1 MGKISPVSSK
11 YIVHASIDIEG
22 VVDRPDVIG
31 AIFGQTEGLL
41 GSDLELRELQRSG
54 RIGRIEVN
62 VDTRNGKTTGSIII
76 PSSLDK
82 AETSIVGA
90 SLEIIQRI
98 GPCNSKIKVH
108 KIEDVRISKREFVV
122 GRAKELLRH
131 MIDTVVPDSQEL
143 ADEVAYSVRVM
154 EIQEYGSER
163 LPAGPGIDESEE
175 ILVVEG
181 RADVLNLLKHGF
193 KNAIAMNG
201 TSVPKTIIELTKKK
215 VVTAFV
221 DGDRGGK
228 LILRDLTTVGEV
240 DFVAIAPD
248 GKEVEEITKKEIHK
262 AIRGK
267 VSAEQMKMELKKS
280 VDRIEK
286 PRFSD
291 KRRAAPARAPVR
303 AAATR
308 TAAPART
315 APANAK
321 EKTAFKGMLENLVG
335 TRGAHI
341 IDDKLNI
348 LGKVPLSELQTT
360 LKSLSSGV
368 HAIVFDGSIE
378 ADVVKAAEQSNVKFL
393 VGMDTKVKPTETRI
407 SLLTASEL

>member
-1 MGKISPVSSK
+1 
-11 YIVHASIDIEG
+11 
-22 VVDRPDVIG
+22 
-31 AIFGQTEGLL
+31 
-41 GSDLELRELQRSG
+41 
-54 RIGRIEVN
+54 
-62 VDTRNGKTTGSIII
+62 
-76 PSSLDK
+76 
-82 AETSIVGA
+82 
-90 SLEIIQRI
+90 
-98 GPCNSKIKVH
+98 
-108 KIEDVRISKREFVV
+108 
-122 GRAKELLRH
+122 
-131 MIDTVVPDSQEL
+131 
-143 ADEVAYSVRVM
+143 
-154 EIQEYGSER
+154 
-163 LPAGPGIDESEE
+163 
-175 ILVVEG
+175 
-181 RADVLNLLKHGF
+181 
-193 KNAIAMNG
+193 MNG